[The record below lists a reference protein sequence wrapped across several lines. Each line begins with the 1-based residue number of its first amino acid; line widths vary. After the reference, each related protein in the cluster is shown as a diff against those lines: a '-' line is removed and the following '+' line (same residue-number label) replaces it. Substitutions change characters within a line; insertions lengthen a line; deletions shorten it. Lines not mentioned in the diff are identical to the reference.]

1 MTRTVVHLLR
11 HGEVHNPTGVLY
23 GRLPGFGLSDGIPL
37 LWLRRV
43 TLRRDRKAKLAWVLE
58 EAISEGGGSWFLLQ
72 GELQL

>member
-1 MTRTVVHLLR
+1 MVRVMTPRFALT
-11 HGEVHNPTGVLY
+11 
-23 GRLPGFGLSDGIPL
+23 GFGLSDGIPL

-58 EAISEGGGSWFLLQ
+58 EALSEGGGSWLYRLLQ